1 MVAYMINFNYVVK
14 LKATVDT
21 KSGCCKDEAVVTFG
35 LTGTKLGCG
44 EGGCGACT
52 VMVSKYHQSKDIVRY
67 ASDHFKLP
75 YKMIYWRGINIG
87 DWQLAHG
94 TKLPIFAKYYKSS
107 CTVLYEF

>member
-1 MVAYMINFNYVVK
+1 KMDGVERASCIRFFVNGVEVIVNDPDPEMTLLTYLRRYLK

-52 VMVSKYHQSKDIVRY
+52 VMVSKYDGSKDTIKY
-67 ASDHFKLP
+67 ALDHYKLLH
-75 YKMIYWRGINIG
+75 K
-87 DWQLAHG
+87 
-94 TKLPIFAKYYKSS
+94 F
-107 CTVLYEF
+107 